1 MQDLPINRYGDTE
14 EQVKLVDQIKS
25 LKMNK
30 FHLKLDDS
38 SDQFDILLVDENGK
52 IVYDI
57 DMGSDAE
64 GNFVRSKMVNVIL
77 KDGNGNEI
85 DRMPEPILKSEF
97 EKLSSDFTL
106 WFIGNHIDFTQLPT
120 HKHFSS
126 HRKYFLK

>member
-64 GNFVRSKMVNVIL
+64 GNFVRSEMVNVIL

-106 WFIGNHIDFTQLPT
+106 WFIGNHIFFGCGTVVT
-120 HKHFSS
+120 VITW
-126 HRKYFLK
+126 